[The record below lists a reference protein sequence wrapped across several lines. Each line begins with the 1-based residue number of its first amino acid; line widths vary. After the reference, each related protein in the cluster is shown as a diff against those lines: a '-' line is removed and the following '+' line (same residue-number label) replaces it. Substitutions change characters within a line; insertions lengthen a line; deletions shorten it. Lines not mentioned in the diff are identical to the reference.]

1 MKKILFIRSNP
12 VFPDPR
18 VQKEAKSLS
27 DYGHDVKILAWDRTG
42 KLNKNEN
49 INGYLIKR
57 FNLKASYGKPSLIM
71 KLFIWL
77 CYEFIYL
84 MKSDYDIIHSCDFD
98 TLVPAFIVARIRN
111 KKLVYDCFDFYAD
124 SLPIIVPY
132 LIRSII
138 SWLEIYFAKKSDFVI
153 LPDPSRVKQFKNK
166 LKNPLIIYNTPNEP
180 KHRINK
186 INNELF
192 EIFFA
197 GAIYK
202 GRGIENIVSAT
213 KDIDDIKITI
223 AGYYVHDSK
232 IIESIEKEKNVE
244 FIGKINYDAV
254 LKRTLNCDIIF
265 ALYDPKIPNHKY
277 ASPNKLFE
285 AMMCGKPI
293 IVSAETSMAKIVK
306 NENCGIIVNYNDIK
320 EIKNVIICLKKNPIL
335 MDKLGKNGRNAYEKE
350 YNWQI
355 MENRLLTLYKEL

>member
-1 MKKILFIRSNP
+1 MKKVLFIRSNP

-27 DYGHDVKILAWDRTG
+27 DGGYEVEILAWDRAG
-42 KLNKNEN
+42 KLKNHEN
-49 INGYLIKR
+49 LDGYSIKR
-57 FNLKASYGKPSLIM
+57 FNMKAPYGKPSLIL

-98 TLVPAFIVARIRN
+98 TIGPAFIVSRIRN

-124 SLPIIVPY
+124 SLPINVPF
-132 LIRSII
+132 LIRGIV

-153 LPDPSRVKQFKNK
+153 LPDPNRVKQFKNK
-166 LKNPLIIYNTPNEP
+166 LKNLLIIYNTPNEP
-180 KHRINK
+180 KHRLNK
-186 INNELF
+186 INNEFF

-197 GAIYK
+197 GAIYE
-202 GRGIENIVSAT
+202 GRGIENIILAT
-213 KDIDDIKITI
+213 ANLINVKITI
-223 AGYYVHDSK
+223 AGYCVHDSK
-232 IIESIEKEKNVE
+232 IIESIKKAKNVE
-244 FIGKINYDAV
+244 FIGKINYNDV
-254 LKRTLNCDIIF
+254 LKRTFSSDVLF
-265 ALYDPKIPNHKY
+265 ALYDPKIPNHRY

-306 NENCGIIVNYNDIK
+306 KENCGIIVDYNNIK
-320 EIKNVIICLKKNPIL
+320 ELENAIIQLQKNPL
-335 MDKLGKNGRNAYEKE
+335 LRRNLGNNGIKAYKTK
-350 YNWQI
+350 YNWTI
-355 MENRLLTLYKEL
+355 MANRLLKLYKRI